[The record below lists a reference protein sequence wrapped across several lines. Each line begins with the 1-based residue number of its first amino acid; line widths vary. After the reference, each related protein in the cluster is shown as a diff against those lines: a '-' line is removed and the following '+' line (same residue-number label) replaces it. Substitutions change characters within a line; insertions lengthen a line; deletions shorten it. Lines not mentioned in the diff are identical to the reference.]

1 MLFLATAPRLL
12 ILVSRYHLL
21 VTNLMLAKALNA
33 AAAVFKAWDVRWFC
47 GIHELLWILEVL
59 PPCYSA
65 VLVLGA
71 VLRGDTEHAVL
82 LGYSF
87 YRSCLYRPVV
97 SFVVV
102 ADTKEAVWRKVFA
115 THVNSLA
122 QAMCCI
128 VSRNC
133 GLLV

>member
-1 MLFLATAPRLL
+1 M
-12 ILVSRYHLL
+12 

-33 AAAVFKAWDVRWFC
+33 AAVVFKAWDVRWFY
-47 GIHELLWILEVL
+47 GIHELVWILEML
-59 PPCYSA
+59 PSRYSA

-71 VLRGDTEHAVL
+71 VLRGDTEHVVFS
-82 LGYSF
+82 GYSF

-102 ADTKEAVWRKVFA
+102 ADANEAVWRKVFA
-115 THVNSLA
+115 TDVNSLA
-122 QAMCCI
+122 QAMCCV